1 MEKRPKYG
9 GRQRGTPN
17 KITKEIK
24 EKFEH
29 LLNSNLNTL
38 QNDLNELSPRWRV
51 HYVLELGK
59 FVIPTMK
66 AQEIDLNMESNSEI
80 NSITVTIVNDE
91 RDTDNNI

>member
-17 KITKEIK
+17 KITKEVK

-29 LLNSNLNTL
+29 LLNSNLDTL
-38 QNDLNELSPRWRV
+38 QIDLDQLSPRWRV
-51 HYVLELGK
+51 HYILELGK

-66 AQEIDLNMESNSEI
+66 AQDIDLNMERNSEI
-80 NSITVTIVNDE
+80 NSITVTIANNGE
-91 RDTDNNI
+91 DTNNNI

>member
-17 KITKEIK
+17 KITKEVK

-29 LLNSNLNTL
+29 LLNSNLDTL
-38 QNDLNELSPRWRV
+38 QIDLNQLSPRWRV
-51 HYVLELGK
+51 HYILELGK

-66 AQEIDLNMESNSEI
+66 AQDIDLNLERNSEI
-80 NSITVTIVNDE
+80 NSITVTIANNGE
-91 RDTDNNI
+91 DTNNNI

>member
-17 KITKEIK
+17 KITKEVK

-29 LLNSNLNTL
+29 LLNSNLDTL
-38 QNDLNELSPRWRV
+38 QIDLNQLSPRWRV
-51 HYVLELGK
+51 HYILELGK

-66 AQEIDLNMESNSEI
+66 AQDIDLNLESNSEI
-80 NSITVTIVNDE
+80 NSITVTIANNGE
-91 RDTDNNI
+91 DTNNNI